1 MLIYVAKRL
10 LWVPILIIISTF
22 FVFFMGSIAPGDPA
36 ELKLGNKATPERIE
50 KLRNEMGLNEPLGSQ
65 YIKYMKNA
73 IKGDFGESYAYS
85 DKKVSEIIGPKLIVT
100 LQLNL
105 IGSILA
111 IFIGLPLGF
120 YSAKNHKTILDPLI
134 VLSSLIIYAIP
145 IFLTAPLLILFF
157 AVYLNWVPASGWDG
171 LFSYSAILPALTI
184 GIPGSAIYIRHM
196 RSSTLDIINQDYVR
210 TAHSKGL
217 RDFQINPKYIA
228 RNALL
233 PIITLL
239 GFTIAGIFT
248 GSLIVEL
255 IFGIPG
261 VARLS
266 LDAIYQRD
274 FPILTAFIMIG
285 SVSLIVANL
294 IIDLAYT
301 LVDPRIRLSEKN

>member
-1 MLIYVAKRL
+1 MFIYVAKRL
-10 LWVPILIIISTF
+10 LWAPILIIISTF

-50 KLRNEMGLNEPLGSQ
+50 KLRNEMGLNESLASQ

-196 RSSTLDIINQDYVR
+196 RSSTLNIINQDYVR

-217 RDFQINPKYIA
+217 RDFQINTKHIA

-239 GFTIAGIFT
+239 GFTIAGIFS

-255 IFGIPG
+255 IYGIPG

>member
-1 MLIYVAKRL
+1 MFIYVAKRL
-10 LWVPILIIISTF
+10 LWAPILIIISTF

-50 KLRNEMGLNEPLGSQ
+50 KLRNEMGLNESLASQ

-85 DKKVSEIIGPKLIVT
+85 DKKVSTIIGPKLIVT

-196 RSSTLDIINQDYVR
+196 RSSTLNIINQDYVR

-217 RDFQINPKYIA
+217 RDFQINTKHIA

-239 GFTIAGIFT
+239 GFTIAGIFS

-255 IFGIPG
+255 IYGIPG

-285 SVSLIVANL
+285 SVSLIIANL
-294 IIDLAYT
+294 VIDLAYT

>member
-1 MLIYVAKRL
+1 MNI
-10 LWVPILIIISTF
+10 
-22 FVFFMGSIAPGDPA
+22 
-36 ELKLGNKATPERIE
+36 N
-50 KLRNEMGLNEPLGSQ
+50 Q
-65 YIKYMKNA
+65 Y
-73 IKGDFGESYAYS
+73 
-85 DKKVSEIIGPKLIVT
+85 KKVSKIIGPKLIVT

-120 YSAKNHKTILDPLI
+120 YSAKNHKTILDPFI

-217 RDFQINPKYIA
+217 RDFQINTKYIA

>member
-85 DKKVSEIIGPKLIVT
+85 DKKVSTIIGPKLIVT

-217 RDFQINPKYIA
+217 RDFQINTKYIA

-239 GFTIAGIFT
+239 GFTIAGIFS

-255 IFGIPG
+255 IYGIPG

>member
-1 MLIYVAKRL
+1 MFIYVAKRL

-50 KLRNEMGLNEPLGSQ
+50 KLRNEMGLNESLASQ

-196 RSSTLDIINQDYVR
+196 RSSTLNIINQDYVR

-217 RDFQINPKYIA
+217 RDFQINTKHIA

-239 GFTIAGIFT
+239 GFTIAGIFS

-255 IFGIPG
+255 IYGIPG

-285 SVSLIVANL
+285 SVSLIIANL
-294 IIDLAYT
+294 VIDLAYT

>member
-50 KLRNEMGLNEPLGSQ
+50 KLRNEMGLNESLASQ

-85 DKKVSEIIGPKLIVT
+85 DKKVSTIIGPKLIVT

-196 RSSTLDIINQDYVR
+196 RSSTLNIINQDYVR

-217 RDFQINPKYIA
+217 RDFQINTKHIA

-239 GFTIAGIFT
+239 GFTIAGIFS

-255 IFGIPG
+255 IYGIPG

-274 FPILTAFIMIG
+274 FRILTAFIMIG
-285 SVSLIVANL
+285 SVSLIIANL
-294 IIDLAYT
+294 VIDLAYT